1 MRDRARESGRGG
13 ERERERERERAREI
27 ESEREPE
34 GESTRVRKREHATET
49 RHTGIVD
56 EDVATAHGLAG
67 FQEECRNILLL
78 ADIACVHVQPA
89 AVPRAAL

>member
-1 MRDRARESGRGG
+1 M
-13 ERERERERERAREI
+13 
-27 ESEREPE
+27 
-34 GESTRVRKREHATET
+34 RVRKREHATENS
-49 RHTGIVD
+49 HTGIVD

-67 FQEECRNILLL
+67 FQEECRNIMLL

>member
-1 MRDRARESGRGG
+1 MQ
-13 ERERERERERAREI
+13 
-27 ESEREPE
+27 
-34 GESTRVRKREHATET
+34 KREHATET